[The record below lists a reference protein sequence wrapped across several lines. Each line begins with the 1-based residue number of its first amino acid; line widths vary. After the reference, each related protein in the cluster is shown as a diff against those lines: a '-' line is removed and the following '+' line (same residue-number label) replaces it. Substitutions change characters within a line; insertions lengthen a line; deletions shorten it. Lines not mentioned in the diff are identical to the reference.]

1 MGCEY
6 MDLTNLER
14 LKERAR
20 FYKNYLSEHMVLK
33 KYWPYVS
40 LVMKGSTARGYSDT
54 YSDIDL
60 VIFTNMDTK
69 KKIVADYISLGLS
82 SREDG
87 IFLPLGDWEGHY
99 NIETY
104 NKLETYFT
112 KHDMINI
119 WEYIHVIIM
128 HDENCHYGNI
138 INDGLKELFKEQD
151 RFIMEKYLDMQL
163 YLDWLR
169 QPLRRADKCAAI
181 MYASNVLRA
190 ACQLTYLLNTKT
202 YPCDKW
208 LFYYLDELDMP
219 DELKMQIRN
228 YAEAFGS
235 IGELKTGL
243 DLMEYALFA
252 KGIDIVSSISELLKG
267 QYGNAQWIE
276 EWYLF
281 A

>member
-1 MGCEY
+1 
-6 MDLTNLER
+6 
-14 LKERAR
+14 
-20 FYKNYLSEHMVLK
+20 MVLK